1 MEQAMMEVE
10 EEEEMRAMAEAKNE
24 FLDAQQKEKSRVE
37 ELEREQMKRYKEKEE
52 LVAREEAK
60 LEREMRVLNKIDAL
74 EKSILTTSTLKEN
87 VIRKLE
93 SKGYFSDPIVQ
104 DIKEN
109 FMPWLAVML
118 GNRVDIKW

>member
-1 MEQAMMEVE
+1 MMEVE